1 VFDSYTL
8 LAYGLFM
15 IFIELPVFTR
25 VAAGLFD
32 DEALRRI
39 QEILL
44 ADPEAGDVIPGGGGL
59 RKLRA
64 PLPGRGKRGGA
75 RVIYYWWVRSS
86 TVTSST
92 PTPRMNNRTSPANN
106 SGSWRAL

>member
-1 VFDSYTL
+1 
-8 LAYGLFM
+8 M

-64 PLPGRGKRGGA
+64 PLPGRGKRGG
-75 RVIYYWWVRSS
+75 RESFTIGGCGSN

-92 PTPRMNNRTSPANN
+92 PTPRTNNRTLPASN

>member
-1 VFDSYTL
+1 
-8 LAYGLFM
+8 M

-44 ADPEAGDVIPGGGGL
+44 ADPEAGDVIPGGSGL

-64 PLPGRGKRGGA
+64 PL
-75 RVIYYWWVRSS
+75 
-86 TVTSST
+86 
-92 PTPRMNNRTSPANN
+92 
-106 SGSWRAL
+106 SGSRKARRGASDLLLVGAAAALLPRLRLCQERTIEP